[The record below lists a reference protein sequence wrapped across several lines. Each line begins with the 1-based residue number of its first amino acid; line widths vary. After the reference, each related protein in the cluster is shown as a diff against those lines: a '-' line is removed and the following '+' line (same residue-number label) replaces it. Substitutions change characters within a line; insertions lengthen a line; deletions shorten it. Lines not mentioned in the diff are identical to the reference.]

1 MNELIISQILAYFI
15 GIASGLRTDAILTSQ
30 KQKLAAQLRQ
40 QEQSQAAF
48 DAVRPLADDVRR
60 ACLELAAKYERIG
73 GSPAEAGLRSLL
85 GEAAFQ
91 TDFGEWL
98 QAGGIPEGDAVKARL
113 LQKIEASMQAAGVS
127 ASQLAFLRD
136 EFFEALEKAVF
147 ADPLLANWRH
157 KLNLQYLSQQVSELR
172 RLNEEA
178 AGIYSLERQTEALD
192 FYCQKAL
199 AAWDIIDLNNLPEGD
214 SQLATQTLLL
224 RSLYMPLRLA
234 FEPVQR
240 QPSEDALVS
249 KLEELRSVSR
259 RIDAGH
265 STPMASGQMGALG
278 TPMAIGERLASSQRL
293 VVLGDPGGGK
303 TTMLRWLATVYLLRH
318 KNDPAVDQIP
328 DALTLPQRPWIPV
341 LIRCRDLGPA
351 DLSRAFTDVL
361 WMHLAKTELQPE
373 EAKIMN
379 TVILDRIAKGEILL
393 LVDGLDEITDRQ
405 VRTKFC
411 QQLERT
417 AARYPEAPILV
428 TSRIVGYRE
437 MPDRLRAGFE
447 HGMISDLR
455 PEDKDAFAKR
465 WVEVTESNQA
475 SADRAKSTQELINAL
490 RSNDRIERMTG
501 NPMLLTTLALV
512 KRKVGKLPTRRNE
525 LYAEAVAV
533 LLNWNPS
540 YYEPIDKKEA
550 LPQLGYLAYE
560 MCRRGV
566 QSLTGD
572 ELLDLLDQFRSDY
585 PNIRAV
591 SNHNPQA
598 FMELLEA
605 RTSLLMRSGDVW
617 QAQQMQEES
626 VWEFRHLTFQ
636 EYLAARALLEGRY
649 KDRAKN
655 TPLAQQVAPLAA
667 PSRKERKLS
676 LDQPGQKG
684 NLEASE
690 EEATVSDSWRETLRL
705 MVSDCNDDE
714 VDAVLLAILQPG
726 PAEDG
731 AETERPRAVLA
742 AQCLAEE
749 PNVSEDTAKQVL
761 QRFVALI
768 DNNAGQGDIQSNL
781 ETAALEVWR
790 SSWQE
795 TLRTCLLE
803 AFCDCS
809 ETTASTTA
817 TNSGG
822 LLAQLLG
829 DRLPGSAPVSADD
842 SGAWIASLQSPHPD
856 EAICAAL
863 QVVEA
868 AYQGSLAKSDDLAD
882 GLLLLLG
889 RGGEQA
895 HAAAWALAWLGVD
908 QLAAAQGRSRQGLNR
923 LAPPLDI
930 NHASQAS
937 ETGWQPTAQHVQT
950 LLDALTAAGES
961 ATDLK
966 RHLLSLL
973 ARAADQGAVLQ
984 PSLLSSALLAAL
996 DQQLAAGLV
1005 RNDRQPEE
1013 LRSDGLVVLALFG
1026 REALIQEIAKDAEL
1040 AVVLRRQAAE
1050 CLGLV
1055 ASRSPDG
1062 QQRQRIEAFLETQL
1076 RGDRLDLHVSGEAGW
1091 AEHDRRLPLL
1101 QGAARALQ
1109 LAAAA
1114 DLPRLGNGPRRL
1126 VPMLSLTAL
1135 QEGEGLQLRTEVLE
1149 REVCKLP
1156 LPAGEQLELAVVEG
1170 GAYLI
1175 GSPQTEDGRDFLK
1188 AFYPNSEGVNFEA
1201 QRKLQLE
1208 EFAMARQAIT
1218 QAQWRAVASLPR
1230 LERDLDPNPG
1240 SFAAKNLWEAHGQPG
1255 GLPVD
1260 SVNWHDSQEWLLRLN
1275 RWLQEQWP
1283 QLGGQGLPPQLAL
1296 PGEGQWEVACRA
1308 GASTPFH
1315 FGDTLD
1321 ASWANFDGNYSYGTG
1336 RKGSYRQ
1343 RPLPVG
1349 SFGLVN
1355 HWGLAEM
1362 HGQMWE
1368 WCGDQWQPDP
1378 SGEGWPSDGRP
1389 WQGSLL
1395 TEEGSGRNWLN
1406 SAKLLRGGSW
1416 DYIPRVCR
1424 SAVRFN
1430 YHPVNRGHFIGLR
1443 VCCLPQD

>member
-1 MNELIISQILAYFI
+1 
-15 GIASGLRTDAILTSQ
+15 
-30 KQKLAAQLRQ
+30 
-40 QEQSQAAF
+40 
-48 DAVRPLADDVRR
+48 
-60 ACLELAAKYERIG
+60 
-73 GSPAEAGLRSLL
+73 
-85 GEAAFQ
+85 
-91 TDFGEWL
+91 
-98 QAGGIPEGDAVKARL
+98 
-113 LQKIEASMQAAGVS
+113 
-127 ASQLAFLRD
+127 
-136 EFFEALEKAVF
+136 
-147 ADPLLANWRH
+147 
-157 KLNLQYLSQQVSELR
+157 
-172 RLNEEA
+172 
-178 AGIYSLERQTEALD
+178 
-192 FYCQKAL
+192 
-199 AAWDIIDLNNLPEGD
+199 
-214 SQLATQTLLL
+214 
-224 RSLYMPLRLA
+224 MPLRLA
-234 FEPVQR
+234 FEPAQR
-240 QPSEDALVS
+240 EPSEDALVS
-249 KLEELRSVSR
+249 KLKELRSVSR

-265 STPMASGQMGALG
+265 STARAPGQMGAMG
-278 TPMAIGERLASSQRL
+278 TPMAIGERLATSQRL

-328 DALTLPQRPWIPV
+328 DAPTLPARPWIPV

-437 MPDRLRAGFE
+437 MPDRLAAGFE

-465 WVEVTESNQA
+465 WVEVTESYQA
-475 SADRAKSTQELINAL
+475 SADRAKSAQELIYAL
-490 RSNDRIERMTG
+490 HSNDRIERMTS

-533 LLNWNPS
+533 LLNWNPN

-591 SNHNPQA
+591 SNHKPQA
-598 FMELLEA
+598 FIELLEA
-605 RTSLLMRSGDVW
+605 RSSLLMRSGDVW

-636 EYLAARALLEGRY
+636 EYLAARALLEGCY
-649 KDRAKN
+649 KDRAKH
-655 TPLAQQVAPLAA
+655 TLLAQQVAPLAA
-667 PSRKERKLS
+667 PLRKVRNLS
-676 LDQPGQKG
+676 HDQPGQKD

-690 EEATVSDSWRETLRL
+690 EEASVSDSWRETLRL
-705 MVSDCNDDE
+705 MVSDCNYDE

-726 PAEDG
+726 PSEDG

-749 PNVSEDTAKQVL
+749 PNVSEDTARQVL
-761 QRFVALI
+761 RRFVALI
-768 DNNAGQGDIQSNL
+768 DNTEGQGEIQSNL
-781 ETAALEVWR
+781 ETAALEVWQ
-790 SSWQE
+790 SIWKE

-803 AFCDCS
+803 AFCDSS
-809 ETTASTTA
+809 ESTT
-817 TNSGG
+817 TNVGG

-829 DRLPGSAPVSADD
+829 DRLPGSAPGTADD
-842 SGAWIASLQSPHPD
+842 SGAWMASLQSPHPD

-868 AYQGSLAKSDDLAD
+868 AYRGSLAKPDDLAES
-882 GLLLLLG
+882 LLLLLG
-889 RGGEQA
+889 RGGGQA

-908 QLAAAQGRSRQGLNR
+908 ENTAMQGARRRGRNR
-923 LAPPLDI
+923 LAPPLGTQHTTD
-930 NHASQAS
+930 ASA
-937 ETGWQPTAQHVQT
+937 TVWQPTAQHLEA
-950 LLDALTAAGES
+950 LLNALTAAGES
-961 ATDLK
+961 ARDL
-966 RHLLSLL
+966 RRLLLSLL

-984 PSLLSSALLAAL
+984 PPLLSPALLAEL
-996 DQQLAAGLV
+996 DHQLAAGLV
-1005 RNDRQPEE
+1005 RNEKQPSE
-1013 LRSDGLVVLALFG
+1013 LRSDGLVVLALYG
-1026 REALIQEIAKDAEL
+1026 RETQLQAIAQDADVPVAMRRL
-1040 AVVLRRQAAE
+1040 ATE
-1050 CLGLV
+1050 CLGLL
-1055 ASRSPDG
+1055 ACRINDP
-1062 QQRQRIEAFLETQL
+1062 QQRQRIEEFLVAQL
-1076 RGDRLDLHVSGEAGW
+1076 RGDCLDLLITGEAGW

-1114 DLPRLGNGPRRL
+1114 DLPLLGNGPRRP

-1135 QEGEGLQLRTEVLE
+1135 QEVEGLRLRSEVLE
-1149 REVCKLP
+1149 REVWKLP
-1156 LPAGEQLELAVVEG
+1156 LPAGEQLELVVVQG

-1175 GSPQTEDGRDFLK
+1175 GSPQTEDGRDIYNAL
-1188 AFYPNSEGVNFEA
+1188 YTNSEAVNVEP
-1201 QRKLQLE
+1201 QRMLHLK

-1218 QAQWRAVASLPR
+1218 QAQWRAVANLPR

-1240 SFAAKNLWEAHGQPG
+1240 SFEATNLWEAHGQPG

-1260 SVNWHDSQEWLLRLN
+1260 NVSWNDCQEWLRRLN
-1275 RWLQEQWP
+1275 RWLLDQWSE
-1283 QLGGQGLPPQLAL
+1283 LGGQGVCPQLAL
-1296 PGEGQWEVACRA
+1296 PGEGQWEAACRA

-1321 ASWANFDGNYSYGTG
+1321 ASWSNFDGNFTYGAG
-1336 RKGSYRQ
+1336 RKGPYRQ
-1343 RPLPVG
+1343 RPVPVG
-1349 SFGLVN
+1349 AFGLVN

-1362 HGQMWE
+1362 HGQLWE

-1378 SGEGWPSDGRP
+1378 IGERWPSDGMP
-1389 WQGSLL
+1389 WQELEPSPEVPGPS
-1395 TEEGSGRNWLN
+1395 RLN
-1406 SAKLLRGGSW
+1406 ARLLRGGSW
-1416 DYIPRVCR
+1416 GSYPRYCR
-1424 SAVRFN
+1424 SAYRLSSHPDDRFIS
-1430 YHPVNRGHFIGLR
+1430 VGFR

>member
-1 MNELIISQILAYFI
+1 MNELIISQILGFFY
-15 GIASGLRTDAILTSQ
+15 GIASGLWTDAILTSQ
-30 KQKLAAQLRQ
+30 KQKLAAQLRH

-48 DAVRPLADDVRR
+48 DAVRPLSDDVRR

-73 GSPAEAGLRSLL
+73 GSPAEAGLQSLL

-113 LQKIEASMQAAGVS
+113 LQKIEAAMQPASVS

-136 EFFEALEKAVF
+136 EFFEALEKTVF

-157 KLNLQYLSQQVSELR
+157 KLSLQYLSQQVSELR

-192 FYCQKAL
+192 LYCQKAL

-214 SQLATQTLLL
+214 SHLATQTLLL

-234 FEPVQR
+234 FEPSQR

-259 RIDAGH
+259 RIAAGH
-265 STPMASGQMGALG
+265 SVAKAPGQMGVAG
-278 TPMAIGERLASSQRL
+278 TPMAIGERLATSQRL

-328 DALTLPQRPWIPV
+328 DALTLPARPWIPV

-361 WMHLAKTELQPE
+361 YMHLAKTELQPE

-379 TVILDRIAKGEILL
+379 TLILDRIAKGEILL

-405 VRTKFC
+405 VRTLFC

-465 WVEVTESNQA
+465 WVEVTEYKQA
-475 SADRAKSTQELINAL
+475 TADRAKSAQELINAL
-490 RSNDRIERMTG
+490 RCNDRIERMTG

-525 LYAEAVAV
+525 LYAEAVAL
-533 LLNWNPS
+533 LLNWNQSNYP
-540 YYEPIDKKEA
+540 PIDKKEA

-591 SNHNPQA
+591 SNHNPEV
-598 FMELLEA
+598 FMQLVEA
-605 RTSLLMRSGDVW
+605 RSSLLMRSGDVW

-636 EYLAARALLEGRY
+636 EYLAARALLESCY

-655 TPLAQQVAPLAA
+655 TPLAQQVASLAA
-667 PSRKERKLS
+667 PLRKVRNLS
-676 LDQPGQKG
+676 PNQPGQKG
-684 NLEASE
+684 NSEASE

-705 MVSDCNDDE
+705 MVSDCNYED

-731 AETERPRAVLA
+731 TETERPRSVLA

-749 PNVSEDTAKQVL
+749 PNVSEDTARQVL

-781 ETAALEVWR
+781 ETAALEVWQ

-795 TLRTCLLE
+795 TLRTCLLV
-803 AFCDCS
+803 AFCDSS
-809 ETTASTTA
+809 EATASTTA

-829 DRLPGSAPVSADD
+829 DSLPGSAPDSADD

-868 AYQGSLAKSDDLAD
+868 GYQGSLAKSDDLAD
-882 GLLLLLG
+882 SLLLLLG
-889 RGGEQA
+889 RGGGQA

-908 QLAAAQGRSRQGLNR
+908 QNTATQGPRRRGRNR
-923 LAPPLDI
+923 LAPPLGTQYSTD
-930 NHASQAS
+930 ASA
-937 ETGWQPTAQHVQT
+937 TVWQPTPQHLET

-973 ARAADQGAVLQ
+973 ARAADQGAVLE
-984 PSLLSSALLAAL
+984 PPLLSSALLAAL

-1005 RNDRQPEE
+1005 RNDKQPEE

-1026 REALIQEIAKDAEL
+1026 RETQLQEISQDAGVPV
-1040 AVVLRRQAAE
+1040 ALRRLATE

-1055 ASRSPDG
+1055 ASRSPAG

-1114 DLPRLGNGPRRL
+1114 DLLLLGNGPGRS

-1135 QEGEGLQLRTEVLE
+1135 QKGEGLRLRTEVLE
-1149 REVCKLP
+1149 REVWKLP
-1156 LPAGEQLELAVVEG
+1156 LPAGEQLELIGVPG
-1170 GAYLI
+1170 GTYLI
-1175 GSPQTEDGRDFLK
+1175 GSPQTEDGRDVYN
-1188 AFYPNSEGVNFEA
+1188 AFYPKSEGVNFEA
-1201 QRKLQLE
+1201 QRQLHLE
-1208 EFAMARQAIT
+1208 EFAMVRQAIT

-1230 LERDLDPNPG
+1230 LEHDLDPNPG

-1260 SVNWHDSQEWLLRLN
+1260 CVSWHDCQEWLLRLN

-1283 QLGGQGLPPQLAL
+1283 QLGGQGVPPQLAL

-1321 ASWANFDGNYSYGTG
+1321 TSWANFDGNYTYGAG
-1336 RKGSYRQ
+1336 RNGPYRQ

-1389 WQGSLL
+1389 WQGLNPNR
-1395 TEEGSGRNWLN
+1395 EVPGRSPFK
-1406 SAKLLRGGSW
+1406 SARLLRGGSW
-1416 DYIPRVCR
+1416 NNSSRYCR
-1424 SAVRFN
+1424 SAYRNFSL
-1430 YHPVNRGHFIGLR
+1430 PGLRSDTIGFR